1 MASRNQSQ
9 INLTGFRGLEAALL
23 KLPAELAKT
32 VEADVLR
39 GGMTPVRKAAQ
50 TYAKRIRDT
59 GQLYKSIGLTVRRV
73 RKKGQNVNR
82 YTARVGPRG
91 GFGITLGTKTKGKNK
106 GKSIRRDPRFYAHLI
121 EYGTSRQPARPFI
134 RPALASSESAIIA
147 GMAKGYE
154 KGMAKVVRKIRSN
167 K

>member
-1 MASRNQSQ
+1 MANKSQ
-9 INLTGFRGLEAALL
+9 INLTGFRELEAALL

-32 VEADVLR
+32 VEADALR
-39 GGMTPVRKAAQ
+39 YGMIPVRKAAQ
-50 TYAKRIRDT
+50 NYARGIRDT

-73 RKKGQNVNR
+73 RRKLQYVNR

-91 GFGITLGTKTKGKNK
+91 GFRITTGTYTRGKNK
-106 GKSIRRDPRFYAHLI
+106 GKPIYRDPRYYAHLI

-134 RPALASSESAIIA
+134 RPAIEASEGAIIDGLA
-147 GMAKGYE
+147 MGYE
-154 KGMAKVVRKIRSN
+154 KGMAKIIKKIRSN